1 MAMRMTTVRFSESL
15 YRDLQEAADAGGIS
29 VAQYVREAAIAWM
42 NWERGVAYGRAQ
54 TERDEGQKG
63 DTS

>member
-15 YRDLQEAADAGGIS
+15 WRDLQKAADDGGIS

-42 NWERGVAYGRAQ
+42 NWERGVEYGRAEAAKNADQ
-54 TERDEGQKG
+54 AGEQE
-63 DTS
+63 